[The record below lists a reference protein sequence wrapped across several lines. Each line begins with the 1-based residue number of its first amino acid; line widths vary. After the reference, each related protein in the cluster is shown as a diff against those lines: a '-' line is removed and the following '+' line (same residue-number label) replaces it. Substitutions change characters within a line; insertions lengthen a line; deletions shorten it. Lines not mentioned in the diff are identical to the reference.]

1 MSQILSATAS
11 IRVGQVIYTGLYNRG
26 YGVVVAIR
34 GEQAPETISGTVVR
48 AGGRAEFD
56 IVFKSGQRADRLPEC
71 ILRGVQWRVYEEVVS
86 AAEVQAYVFG
96 AEQYAEAQ
104 AMAKADSEAKF
115 ATAVAALKVDPKFS
129 HLEQRGEGCPAAAVK
144 NIRKDLKKHF
154 PGVKFSVRQS
164 RGYSSVTV
172 AWTDGPTAAQ
182 VEEVTGRYKA
192 GHFDGMAD
200 CYEFSRSPF
209 GEVFGSI
216 QYINVSRTNSDEL
229 TSYAIAEAFR
239 RFGADLVG
247 VEVPSVE
254 DYRRGSLY
262 LIPVCVGMWNVCD
275 LQTLIRSIACH
286 TSRDGDA
293 MVTPD
298 LD

>member
-1 MSQILSATAS
+1 
-11 IRVGQVIYTGLYNRG
+11 
-26 YGVVVAIR
+26 
-34 GEQAPETISGTVVR
+34 
-48 AGGRAEFD
+48 
-56 IVFKSGQRADRLPEC
+56 
-71 ILRGVQWRVYEEVVS
+71 
-86 AAEVQAYVFG
+86 
-96 AEQYAEAQ
+96 
-104 AMAKADSEAKF
+104 
-115 ATAVAALKVDPKFS
+115 
-129 HLEQRGEGCPAAAVK
+129 
-144 NIRKDLKKHF
+144 
-154 PGVKFSVRQS
+154 
-164 RGYSSVTV
+164 
-172 AWTDGPTAAQ
+172 
-182 VEEVTGRYKA
+182 YKA
-192 GHFDGMAD
+192 GHCDGMAD

-209 GEVFGSI
+209 GEDFGSI

-275 LQTLIRSIACH
+275 LQALIRSIACH